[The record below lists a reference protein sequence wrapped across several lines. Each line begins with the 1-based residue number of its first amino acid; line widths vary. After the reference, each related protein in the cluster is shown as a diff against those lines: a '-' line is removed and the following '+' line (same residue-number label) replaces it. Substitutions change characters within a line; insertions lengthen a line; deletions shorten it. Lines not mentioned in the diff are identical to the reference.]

1 MSATA
6 ERLEAIQAELSSILQ
21 ERLTELNRTLRE
33 TESTT
38 RRIIGAEI
46 ELERHRA
53 SQGSLDT
60 QLARMRDAVDA
71 DRASADELDARRSA
85 LVDEQG
91 QQASRLQLL
100 EAEVR
105 ELGTQA
111 DRDRG
116 QVAELEA
123 EAERLRSENASLR
136 TKQKTLEENLQRM
149 RKIKDDLEGS
159 ISGLTAQMST
169 LAGGS
174 PE

>member
-33 TESTT
+33 TES
-38 RRIIGAEI
+38 IGAEI

>member
-53 SQGSLDT
+53 SQGSLDA
-60 QLARMRDAVDA
+60 QLAKMRDAVNA
-71 DRASADELDARRSA
+71 DRAAANELDSRRDA
-85 LVDEQG
+85 LVEEQTR
-91 QQASRLQLL
+91 QASHLQQL
-100 EAEVR
+100 ESEVR
-105 ELGTQA
+105 DLAAQVE
-111 DRDRG
+111 RDQG
-116 QVAELEA
+116 QVADLEG
-123 EAERLRSENASLR
+123 EAERLRTENASLR

-149 RKIKDDLEGS
+149 QKIKDDLEGS

>member
-53 SQGSLDT
+53 SQGSLDA
-60 QLARMRDAVDA
+60 QLSRMRAEVDA
-71 DRASADELDARRSA
+71 DRKAADDLDSRRDV
-85 LVDEQG
+85 LVEERN
-91 QQASRLQLL
+91 QQASRLQAL
-100 EAEVR
+100 EVSVR
-105 ELGTQA
+105 ELSTQLEQ
-111 DRDRG
+111 DESR
-116 QVAELEA
+116 VTELET
-123 EAERLRSENASLR
+123 EAERLRTENASLR
-136 TKQKTLEENLQRM
+136 TKHKTLEENLQRM
-149 RKIKDDLEGS
+149 QKIKDDLEGS